1 LAYSIQRMKIVP
13 KIFNPSTVTAAQ
25 STRMGGVSAA
35 PYDSLNLGK
44 STNDDPIQVEEN
56 RRLFFGSLNVSHR
69 NISLSKQVHG
79 NQILVVNEPV
89 ITEGYDAMITNKKH
103 TFLAVSIAD
112 CVPILIHDVK
122 NNAVAAIHAGWRG
135 TVGNIVFK
143 TIEKMNEHF
152 STLGE
157 NCHAYIGACIGYNKF
172 EVGEEVANEFSGEF
186 KRSGTN
192 GKYFVDLK
200 TANAAQ
206 LKLAGVQ
213 DKNIE
218 ISSFCTVENNDMF
231 FSHRKEKGITGRM
244 MATIG
249 II

>member
-1 LAYSIQRMKIVP
+1 MKITP
-13 KIFNPSTVTAAQ
+13 KIFNSSVVTAAQ
-25 STRMGGVSAA
+25 STRMGGVSVA
-35 PYDSLNLGK
+35 PYGSLNLGK
-44 STNDDPIQVEEN
+44 STNDDPNHVEEN
-56 RRLFFGSLNVSHR
+56 RRLFFGSMNVSHH
-69 NISLSKQVHG
+69 NISLSKQIHG
-79 NQILVVNEPV
+79 NQILVVNEP
-89 ITEGYDAMITNKKH
+89 IISEGYDAMITNKKN

-112 CVPILIHDVK
+112 CVPILIHDAK

-135 TVGNIVFK
+135 TVGNIVFN
-143 TIEKMNEHF
+143 TIQKMHEAYN
-152 STLGE
+152 TVGE
-157 NCHAYIGACIGYNKF
+157 DCKAYIGACIGYNHF
-172 EVGEEVANEFSGEF
+172 EVGIEVADEFSGEF
-186 KRSGTN
+186 KRAGLN

-231 FSHRKEKGITGRM
+231 FSHRKENGITGRM

-249 II
+249 LI